1 MKKFLVILFILI
13 GFSLLYSET
22 VRYKPYI
29 LARIVKGEMDEAVAE
44 LEKLLTDNGFEI
56 VGKYSP
62 MQDKNRIV
70 ICVTNEDL
78 KKSVDKVIDKL
89 EIIAFAS
96 VMRFA
101 IIKEKDKIRISYRN
115 PLYWGNACF
124 RKDFP
129 KVEGHYNSLN
139 SKIVEMFKGLPGV
152 RNRPY
157 GSEKGEK
164 IKSLRKFR
172 FGWFFPYFDDV
183 FLVAKNT
190 NYEKVLKTT
199 EENLSKNVAD
209 TKKVYSI
216 SFPGKKLTLYGIA
229 VYCKNCEPFYLP
241 ICDKKTHNNHDASLP
256 WEMLVMEKKVVMLHG
271 KFLLVLAYPDFGM
284 FTFMKLKRLG
294 KHIPGSFKKIIG
306 VEEK

>member
-1 MKKFLVILFILI
+1 MKKFLVVLFVLI

-29 LARIVKGEMDEAVAE
+29 LARIVKGEMDESIAE

-70 ICVTNEDL
+70 LCVTNEEL
-78 KKSVDKVIDKL
+78 KKSVDKGIDKSEL
-89 EIIAFAS
+89 VAFAA

-101 IIKEKDKIRISYRN
+101 LVKEKDKIKISYRN
-115 PLYWGNACF
+115 PLYWGNAFF

-129 KVEGHYNSLN
+129 KVEDLYNSLN
-139 SKIVEMFKGLPGV
+139 SKIVEMFKELPGV

-172 FGWFFPYFDDV
+172 FGWFFPYLDDV
-183 FLVAKNT
+183 IVLAKKT
-190 NYEKVLKTT
+190 NYEKVIKTI
-199 EENLSKNVAD
+199 EENLSKKVAN
-209 TKKVYSI
+209 TEKVYSI
-216 SFPGKKLTLYGIA
+216 SYPGKKLTLFGIA
-229 VYCKNCEPFYLP
+229 VFCKDCELFYFP
-241 ICDKKTHNNHDASLP
+241 IYDKKSSNHEPHLP
-256 WEMLVMEKKVVMLHG
+256 WEILVMENKVVMLHG
-271 KFLLVLAYPDFGM
+271 KYMLPLSYPDFGL
-284 FTFMKLKRLG
+284 FTFYKARRIG
-294 KHIPGSFKKIIG
+294 KHIPGSFKKICG
-306 VEEK
+306 VEKK